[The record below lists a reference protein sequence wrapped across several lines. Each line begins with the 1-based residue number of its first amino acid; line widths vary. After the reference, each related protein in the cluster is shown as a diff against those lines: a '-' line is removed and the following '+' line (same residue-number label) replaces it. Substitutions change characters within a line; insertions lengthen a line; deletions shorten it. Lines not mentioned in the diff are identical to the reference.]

1 MHRAKKELL
10 QKDFCE
16 GGLKMINLN
25 LFILALK
32 TTWVR
37 KLFRTECKWDNI
49 LFSTINQEKLFN
61 FGNGYI
67 SYIKENVVKNKF
79 WKDVFHAWNTIIDK
93 EENFTWE
100 YFLSSPLWMNKTI
113 KIENKPVFYED
124 WFRKGICFVND
135 IFDIYVTEYGTA
147 LTTIL
152 PILFLYLNTVTVTA
166 GTFEP

>member
-1 MHRAKKELL
+1 M
-10 QKDFCE
+10 
-16 GGLKMINLN
+16 
-25 LFILALK
+25 
-32 TTWVR
+32 
-37 KLFRTECKWDNI
+37 
-49 LFSTINQEKLFN
+49 
-61 FGNGYI
+61 
-67 SYIKENVVKNKF
+67 
-79 WKDVFHAWNTIIDK
+79 FHAWNTFIDK
-93 EENFTWE
+93 EEDFTWE

>member
-1 MHRAKKELL
+1 
-10 QKDFCE
+10 
-16 GGLKMINLN
+16 MINLK

-79 WKDVFHAWNTIIDK
+79 WKDVFHAWYTFIDK

-124 WFRKGICFVND
+124 WFRKGICFVNVRRWK
-135 IFDIYVTEYGTA
+135 IS
-147 LTTIL
+147 LH
-152 PILFLYLNTVTVTA
+152 
-166 GTFEP
+166 

>member
-1 MHRAKKELL
+1 ML

-16 GGLKMINLN
+16 GGLKMININ
-25 LFILALK
+25 LIILALK

-49 LFSTINQEKLFN
+49 LFSTINQQKIFN

-79 WKDVFHAWNTIIDK
+79 WKDVFHAWNTFIDK

-100 YFLSSPLWMNKTI
+100 YFLFSPLWMNKAI
-113 KIENKPVFYED
+113 KIEKVFVLLVHLD
-124 WFRKGICFVND
+124 QR
-135 IFDIYVTEYGTA
+135 
-147 LTTIL
+147 
-152 PILFLYLNTVTVTA
+152 
-166 GTFEP
+166 

>member
-1 MHRAKKELL
+1 MYVHVKNWNFLFYCSNIAKSENAMLWRML
-10 QKDFCE
+10 SRLETC
-16 GGLKMINLN
+16 I
-25 LFILALK
+25 IYSCIWRVTLA
-32 TTWVR
+32 
-37 KLFRTECKWDNI
+37 KWDNI

-79 WKDVFHAWNTIIDK
+79 WKDVFHAWNTFIDK

-135 IFDIYVTEYGTA
+135 IMSEDGKFLSIDQLEEKFNISK
-147 LTTIL
+147 IL
-152 PILFLYLNTVTVTA
+152 WNLIV
-166 GTFEP
+166 